1 MIGRRAP
8 SDERDALDR
17 RGLGR
22 RRRIALVAVVAV
34 VGLGAV
40 AAVLAWRQYGDAKQ
54 HALSEAH
61 TRVVL
66 AATVFDTYFGGEL
79 AALRSIAASPSVVSG
94 DVPAMDAYFRR
105 VQPRNGKLFPGGL
118 GWIDSTGRTRA
129 TSTARRGKLPN
140 VADRGY
146 FKQVMRT
153 GRPFISS
160 GLVTRTQHKRV
171 VVMSVPTRDASGR
184 LTGVLAGAL
193 PIGPAHTSKSAITLG
208 YQGLVMVDR
217 RGQQLTDP
225 GFARPANTAL
235 LDRMRHRHDE
245 VLADARGLG
254 GAGGDVVTY
263 STSKVAD
270 WIIAIDRPSSA
281 VFASARQVL
290 VLEWVSIGIALLIAL
305 GLMAWVYRRANRN
318 AEIDRQ
324 RALFTNAYSRALA
337 DATTHGQVADALAT
351 VLAAWF
357 DDVTSVVALK
367 LPDAPQLSV
376 CAVRGAF
383 RGGPESDEALAA
395 PAVAAF
401 DSGEAVVARSEP
413 AVRERFAGLRSESP
427 GRVRS
432 VYAEP
437 ILRRGERS
445 LGAVALLFRTQRKTS
460 ETDRTRVRAFLEQ
473 AAEVFTRTIR
483 QEREHEAAV
492 TLQRSLLPDSLPE
505 RDGAELA
512 VRYQAGSAG
521 LEVGGDW
528 YDAVLRPDGFVLLS
542 VGDVAGR
549 GIRAATLMAQLR
561 NAFRAYAFD
570 HTSPA
575 EIGRRLLR
583 HVPEDEMV
591 TTVTVSLDL
600 YTHACAYAVSG
611 HPPPLLLDGATGA
624 VTRLASS
631 GSPPLGFA
639 DPAAIVEEE
648 LTLPEQTTLLAYTD
662 GLVERRDTCI
672 DDGIDLLAEILAENR
687 GGESADE
694 TASRLLGVVHER
706 RGAGF
711 DDDAAFLVLRLMGI
725 PARMEIEI
733 PADPGALALLRAR
746 LRRWL
751 EARGVGEQERID
763 AVLAIHEAC
772 INSVEHGYQ
781 LAGGTIRVVVEHGE
795 GALDIAV
802 EDQGQWRP
810 PTPDP
815 RRGRGSVIMNAT
827 MEAATVHHDR
837 NGTRV
842 ELRQRLGRE
851 AATTGV

>member
-1 MIGRRAP
+1 VIG
-8 SDERDALDR
+8 
-17 RGLGR
+17 
-22 RRRIALVAVVAV
+22 
-34 VGLGAV
+34 
-40 AAVLAWRQYGDAKQ
+40 
-54 HALSEAH
+54 
-61 TRVVL
+61 
-66 AATVFDTYFGGEL
+66 
-79 AALRSIAASPSVVSG
+79 
-94 DVPAMDAYFRR
+94 
-105 VQPRNGKLFPGGL
+105 
-118 GWIDSTGRTRA
+118 
-129 TSTARRGKLPN
+129 
-140 VADRGY
+140 
-146 FKQVMRT
+146 
-153 GRPFISS
+153 
-160 GLVTRTQHKRV
+160 
-171 VVMSVPTRDASGR
+171 
-184 LTGVLAGAL
+184 
-193 PIGPAHTSKSAITLG
+193 
-208 YQGLVMVDR
+208 
-217 RGQQLTDP
+217 
-225 GFARPANTAL
+225 
-235 LDRMRHRHDE
+235 
-245 VLADARGLG
+245 
-254 GAGGDVVTY
+254 
-263 STSKVAD
+263 
-270 WIIAIDRPSSA
+270 
-281 VFASARQVL
+281 
-290 VLEWVSIGIALLIAL
+290 GIALLCRSDEL
-305 GLMAWVYRRANRN
+305 LDPTEW
-318 AEIDRQ
+318 
-324 RALFTNAYSRALA
+324 ALFDSIVLQAAQAFERSRRS
-337 DATTHGQVADALAT
+337 THDHGV
-351 VLAAWF
+351 
-357 DDVTSVVALK
+357 
-367 LPDAPQLSV
+367 
-376 CAVRGAF
+376 AVR
-383 RGGPESDEALAA
+383 
-395 PAVAAF
+395 
-401 DSGEAVVARSEP
+401 
-413 AVRERFAGLRSESP
+413 
-427 GRVRS
+427 
-432 VYAEP
+432 
-437 ILRRGERS
+437 
-445 LGAVALLFRTQRKTS
+445 
-460 ETDRTRVRAFLEQ
+460 
-473 AAEVFTRTIR
+473 
-483 QEREHEAAV
+483 
-492 TLQRSLLPDSLPE
+492 LQRSLLPEALP
-505 RDGAELA
+505 DVPGVLLA
-512 VRYQAGSAG
+512 GHYRAGSEG

-583 HVPEDEMV
+583 HVPADEMV

-648 LTLPEQTTLLAYTD
+648 LTLPEHSTLLAYTD

-672 DDGIDLLAEILAENR
+672 DDGIDLLAEVLAENR

-694 TASRLLGVVHER
+694 TASRLLGMVHER

-725 PARMEIEI
+725 PARMDIEI
-733 PADPGALALLRAR
+733 PADPGALALLRTR

-781 LAGGTIRVVVEHGE
+781 LAGGTIRVVVEHRE